1 MKVEI
6 KIHFLA
12 AADDSL
18 SLYRLLAP
26 RPLLIPDGQGSHGLG
41 TLCPSAGRRG
51 RPWMCRT
58 REMRRW

>member
-26 RPLLIPDGQGSHGLG
+26 RPLLIPDG
-41 TLCPSAGRRG
+41 
-51 RPWMCRT
+51 
-58 REMRRW
+58 